1 MVARVCLVLSITCS
15 LHLPFILEQPSSS
28 LMELHPAFR
37 WLSKQ
42 FKIYRIFVWLGA
54 YGGGSPKGTW
64 LYSNYKE
71 LLSPLYLPLPKDKVW
86 DAEMSTKILVL
97 TKRHQKTI
105 CIMSVN
111 SDGTLSVSGG
121 KDLKTSQHY
130 PILFG
135 RTVAEVVMQ
144 NHESIYNNV
153 YKRRRGLQSYPSTK
167 NPSTTFNGYP
177 VLDVL

>member
-1 MVARVCLVLSITCS
+1 MARPRKRRAC
-15 LHLPFILEQPSSS
+15 P
-28 LMELHPAFR
+28 R
-37 WLSKQ
+37 
-42 FKIYRIFVWLGA
+42 
-54 YGGGSPKGTW
+54 PKGH
-64 LYSNYKE
+64 LA
-71 LLSPLYLPLPKDKVW
+71 LLQPQGAPLAALLAFAQRQGVGCRNEHEDTGLNQKTPKDHLYHVP
-86 DAEMSTKILVL
+86 
-97 TKRHQKTI
+97 
-105 CIMSVN
+105 CISYFTWVNCLGECLRSVN